1 MGPRKTES
9 MSKRPAD
16 DSNGGDS
23 NSGERHKARK
33 QEKCR
38 CQALTKMEV
47 ATLARAAGTTVKK
60 LTHPGNCMYVEI
72 TNSSEKYCILRVT
85 PTEDGAYEVYFHDK
99 VDSMSASNC
108 HFMLNLQAHSYLPT
122 SWIPVSM
129 HPKTEDTYEIVFPP
143 AKTPY
148 DTPKIDIKF
157 RADFGVMD
165 PETKGVSLT
174 GQPYVDSSSSGSDSP
189 PTDDDASSDSE

>member
-16 DSNGGDS
+16 DSNSGDS

-60 LTHPGNCMYVEI
+60 LTP
-72 TNSSEKYCILRVT
+72 
-85 PTEDGAYEVYFHDK
+85 
-99 VDSMSASNC
+99 
-108 HFMLNLQAHSYLPT
+108 
-122 SWIPVSM
+122 
-129 HPKTEDTYEIVFPP
+129 
-143 AKTPY
+143 
-148 DTPKIDIKF
+148 
-157 RADFGVMD
+157 
-165 PETKGVSLT
+165 PETACTSRLRTVQRST
-174 GQPYVDSSSSGSDSP
+174 VFSESP
-189 PTDDDASSDSE
+189 PPNMERMRFIFITRWTP